1 MPNKERPLAL
11 FSPSFRSI
19 KLYRDGRIEY
29 RGKSGSVI
37 GATAR
42 VDESGTRRSYRD
54 DTREVVLSI
63 EGPQVAIVA
72 PLPVNGLQAHR
83 QAREFAALVNQT
95 AMELGGSPTV
105 PPPRAPLTRPPR
117 ADLIDQLE
125 RLGKLRDS
133 GVLTEDEFQELKAS
147 LLRPPAEP

>member
-1 MPNKERPLAL
+1 M
-11 FSPSFRSI
+11 FSPSLRSI

-42 VDESGTRRSYRD
+42 VDESGTRRAYRD

-63 EGPQVAIVA
+63 EGPRVAIVA
-72 PLPVNGLQAHR
+72 PLPINGIQAQR
-83 QAREFAALVNQT
+83 QARQFAALINET
-95 AMELGGSPTV
+95 AMELAGSTPA
-105 PPPRAPLTRPPR
+105 PPARPPVSPR
-117 ADLIDQLE
+117 PKADLLEQLE

-133 GVLTEDEFQELKAS
+133 GVLTEDEFRALKAG
-147 LLRPPAEP
+147 LLPPTP